1 MGNEWEKEQTRI
13 NEVLE
18 IIDKNIE
25 KIQNNTS
32 GIKKDIVEIRK
43 TFWDDVT
50 VNFDEPDDLGETFT
64 SIKQQVEML
73 SERER
78 THVKM
83 DQRLKSLGKLKYSP
97 YFGRFDFQEVGEERP
112 DRIYIGTASLMDEN
126 EENFLIYDWRAPISS
141 IYYDYATGPAKFET
155 LDGLIDGEILL
166 KRQFI
171 IRGGKLKGM
180 FDTGVTIGDEVLQ
193 QVLSNNANNQMKSI
207 VATIQKEQN
216 QIIRNERS
224 KLLFVQGVAGSGK
237 TSAALQRIAYLLYRF
252 RGSIKSDNIMLFS
265 PNPMFSNYVATV
277 LPELGEDN
285 MEQMTFQAYLEERF
299 KDKYDLEDT
308 FTQMEYVLT
317 APKDQEYEIRMKG
330 VRFKGSNEFLQ
341 LIHSYVRY
349 LSKAGLIFRNINF
362 RGETIIT
369 ADEINSFFYSLDSSI
384 SIPNRV
390 SLTMDWLLKEL
401 SKKGRKERKKDWVT
415 EEIQFLDSDDYQKIY
430 KRLQKKQLF
439 TENTFNDFDRE
450 QQELAKFIVSNRFKP
465 IRQAIKRLEFINM
478 EATFLQLFKLSAN
491 TLSIDSN
498 LLPANWTDICSQT
511 IRNLK
516 KKSLFFEDAT
526 AFLYLQDQIEGRK
539 PNTLIR
545 HLFIDEAQDYTPFQ
559 FAFLKQLFPMC
570 QMTILGDYNQA
581 IFSETMNSPSIFS
594 DQLRG
599 EEKVETITL
608 TKSYRSTQQ
617 IVEFTKW
624 LIKGGNVIEPIN
636 RIGNKPIVKRVENAE
651 SLYSELEY
659 TISHLRENGHQTIAV
674 ICKTEQESKETY
686 KHLCKKVDVKRIDK
700 ETYSFERGVL
710 IVPVYLAKG
719 IEFDAVIIPNC
730 SQEQYGSQNEQKL
743 LYTACTRA
751 MHELY
756 LFSVGEKSRLISGVP
771 EGLWDRGSGP
781 VTHLGE

>member
-1 MGNEWEKEQTRI
+1 MGNEWEKEQARI
-13 NEVLE
+13 NEVLA
-18 IIDKNIE
+18 IIDNNIE
-25 KIQNNTS
+25 KIHNNSS

-43 TFWDDVT
+43 TFWNDVT

-64 SIKQQVEML
+64 SIKQQAEML

-78 THVKM
+78 THFKM
-83 DQRLKSLGKLKYSP
+83 DQRLKSLAKLKHSP
-97 YFGRFDFQEVGEERP
+97 YFGRFDFHEVGEGSP

-141 IYYDYATGPAKFET
+141 IYYDYATGPANFET
-155 LDGLIDGEILL
+155 LDGTIDGEILL

-193 QVLSNNANNQMKSI
+193 QVLSDNANNQMKSI

-252 RGSIKSDNIMLFS
+252 RGSIESDNIMLFS

-308 FTQMEYVLT
+308 FTQMEYILT
-317 APKDQEYEIRMKG
+317 ASKEDKEYQVRMEG
-330 VRFKGSNEFLQ
+330 IRFKGSNEFLE

-349 LSKAGLIFRNINF
+349 LSKEGLIFKNIRF
-362 RGETIIT
+362 RGETII
-369 ADEINSFFYSLDSSI
+369 AAEEINSFFYSLDSLVP
-384 SIPNRV
+384 IPNRIN
-390 SLTMDWLLKEL
+390 LTMDWLLKEI
-401 SKKGRKERKKDWVT
+401 SKKGRQERKKDWVA
-415 EEIQFLDSDDYQKIY
+415 EEIQFLDHDEYQKIY

-450 QQELAKFIVSNRFKP
+450 QEELAKLIVSNRFKP
-465 IRQAIKRLEFINM
+465 IRQAIKRLEFLNV
-478 EATFLQLFKLSAN
+478 EAIFRQLFELSES
-491 TLSIDSN
+491 TLSINSG
-498 LLPANWTDICSQT
+498 LFPENWNEICALT
-511 IRNLK
+511 IKNSK
-516 KKSLFFEDAT
+516 KKALFFEDAT

-594 DQLRG
+594 DQLSG
-599 EEKVETITL
+599 EERIESITL

-624 LIKGGNVIEPIN
+624 LIEGGEVIEPIN
-636 RIGNKPIVKRVENAE
+636 RIGNKPIYKQIEDFE
-651 SLYSELEY
+651 GLYFELENC
-659 TISHLRENGHQTIAV
+659 IQHLRESGHQTIAI
-674 ICKTEQESKETY
+674 ICKTEQESKEVY
-686 KHLCKKVDVKRIDK
+686 KKLSNKLDVKRIDK

-730 SQEQYGSQNEQKL
+730 SSVQYGSQNEQKL
-743 LYTACTRA
+743 LYTTCTRA

-756 LFSVGEKSRLISGVP
+756 IYSVGEKSQLLSGVP
-771 EGLWDRGSGP
+771 EELYE
-781 VTHLGE
+781 VAE